1 MPMKPLA
8 GQRGCF
14 LIFRTPARA
23 AKRPLGNL
31 PDVFVY
37 SATRLHTIDSQPSL
51 RLETNENMK
60 YTILLWPHANARYRN
75 EARKLA
81 LAELAVM
88 LGRLAPD
95 ARFQAA
101 DVAGSPP
108 SRWSATRR
116 FPTTASRRCGST
128 RCCTGCSPAEKAR
141 RCGPVA
147 GRAQPYLGEDLP
159 GILKYK
165 GKTNELFTQMLV
177 NVALYSGEYW
187 RQGAEVRLLDPM
199 CGKGT
204 TLFVGA
210 NRGWSCVGSDVD
222 RAELREAEQF
232 FQAISGISPL
242 QTRRRPRRADPSGRP
257 ERAGVRFSFSD
268 TADNFKAGARGVAAA
283 GQPRCGGR
291 ARRVRRA
298 GVSRNRLRFALRRA
312 ARVARRVARAAD
324 GAFAARVARGAR
336 ARRHVGGVVQRA
348 DAQARRGA
356 RWMARAGLEPL
367 EDGPYLEFSH
377 WVEQA
382 VTRDV
387 AVARRR

>member
-1 MPMKPLA
+1 
-8 GQRGCF
+8 
-14 LIFRTPARA
+14 
-23 AKRPLGNL
+23 
-31 PDVFVY
+31 
-37 SATRLHTIDSQPSL
+37 
-51 RLETNENMK
+51 MK

-101 DVAGSPP
+101 DAAGMPAVALEREAPLSDDCLAALREHSLLYGLFAGGEGEAL
-108 SRWSATRR
+108 R
-116 FPTTASRRCGST
+116 
-128 RCCTGCSPAEKAR
+128 
-141 RCGPVA
+141 PVA

-187 RQGAEVRLLDPM
+187 RRGAEVRLLDPM

-232 FQAISGISPL
+232 FKRYLEYHRFKHAVARDALTLPG
-242 QTRRRPRRADPSGRP
+242 GRS
-257 ERAGVRFSFSD
+257 AQGVRFSFSD
-268 TADNFKAGARGVAAA
+268 TADNFKR
-283 GQPRCGGR
+283 GR
-291 ARRVRRA
+291 AA
-298 GVSRNRLRFALRRA
+298 SLRLVNLDAADVRA
-312 ARVARRVARAAD
+312 A
-324 GAFAARVARGAR
+324 FGAR
-336 ARRHVGGVVQRA
+336 AFHAIVCDLPYGVQHA
-348 DAQARRGA
+348 SRGA
-356 RWMARAGLEPL
+356 SLERLMALSLPAWREALAPGGTVAVSFNAQTLKPAEVRGWMARAGLEPL